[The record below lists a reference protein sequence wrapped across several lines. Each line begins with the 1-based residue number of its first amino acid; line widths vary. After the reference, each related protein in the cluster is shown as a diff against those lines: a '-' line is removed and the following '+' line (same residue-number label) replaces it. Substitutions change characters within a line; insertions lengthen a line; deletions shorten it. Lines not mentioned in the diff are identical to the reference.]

1 MKRKFML
8 VLLAVVM
15 TVACAFGLAA
25 CDMFKNNDSSV
36 HEHDYF
42 YLYDEAY
49 HWLECYCG
57 EEKDKTVHEL
67 EEIDGR
73 LECPVCGY
81 ASMEFQ
87 LNEEESGYTL
97 VDILYP
103 NSREVTVP
111 STFNGLP
118 VTGIGDSAFYNC
130 TGLTS
135 VTIPDSVT
143 SIGQYAFYGCTGLTS
158 VTIPDSVTSI
168 GSYAFYG
175 CTGLTS
181 VTFENTTG
189 WWCSTSSTATS
200 GTSIIASSALANAST
215 AATYL
220 TDTYDFYYWYRT

>member
-1 MKRKFML
+1 MKRKFLL
-8 VLLAVVM
+8 VLLAVVL
-15 TVACAFGLAA
+15 ALCAFGLAA

-67 EEIDGR
+67 EEIDRR

-103 NSREVTVP
+103 NSREVAVP

-130 TGLTS
+130 TGLAS
-135 VTIPDSVT
+135 VTIGKGVT
-143 SIGQYAFYGCTGLTS
+143 SIEYRTFYNCTSLTS
-158 VTIPDSVTSI
+158 ITIPDSVTSI

-189 WWCSTSSTATS
+189 WWYSSSSMATS
-200 GTSIIASSALANAST
+200 GTSIASSSLANTST

-220 TDTYDFYYWYRT
+220 TDTYDSYYWKRT

>member
-130 TGLTS
+130 TGLASVTIGKGVTS
-135 VTIPDSVT
+135 IEYRTFYNCTSLTSITIPDSVT
-143 SIGQYAFYGCTGLTS
+143 SIGNYAFS
-158 VTIPDSVTSI
+158 
-168 GSYAFYG
+168 G

-189 WWCSTSSTATS
+189 WWRSTKSTATS
-200 GTSIIASSALANAST
+200 GTSISSSDLSNSST
-215 AATYL
+215 AARYL
-220 TDTYDFYYWYRT
+220 TSTYKDYYWKRT

>member
-15 TVACAFGLAA
+15 TVACAFGLAS

-36 HEHDYF
+36 HEHDYS

-49 HWLECYCG
+49 HWLVCYCG

-103 NSREVTVP
+103 NSREVAVP

-130 TGLTS
+130 TGLASVTIGKGVTS
-135 VTIPDSVT
+135 IEYRTFYNCTSLTSITIPDSVI
-143 SIGQYAFYGCTGLTS
+143 SIRRSAFEDC
-158 VTIPDSVTSI
+158 I
-168 GSYAFYG
+168 
-175 CTGLTS
+175 GLTS

-189 WWCSTSSTATS
+189 WQRCNSSTATS
-200 GTSIIASSALANAST
+200 GTELSSADLADPAT
-215 AATYL
+215 AADYL
-220 TDTYDFYYWYRT
+220 TDTFARYYWKRG

>member
-25 CDMFKNNDSSV
+25 CGMFKNNDSSV

-49 HWLECYCG
+49 HWLVCYCG

-67 EEIDGR
+67 EEIDRR

-118 VTGIGDSAFYNC
+118 VTGIGASAFSNC
-130 TGLTS
+130 TE
-135 VTIPDSVT
+135 
-143 SIGQYAFYGCTGLTS
+143 
-158 VTIPDSVTSI
+158 
-168 GSYAFYG
+168 
-175 CTGLTS
+175 LTS

-189 WWCSTSSTATS
+189 WWRSSSSTATS
-200 GTSIIASSALANAST
+200 GTSIASSALANAST

>member
-25 CDMFKNNDSSV
+25 CDMFKNNDNSV

-158 VTIPDSVTSI
+158 VT
-168 GSYAFYG
+168 
-175 CTGLTS
+175 
-181 VTFENTTG
+181 FENTTG

-220 TDTYDFYYWYRT
+220 TDTYDSYYWKRT

>member
-1 MKRKFML
+1 ML

-15 TVACAFGLAA
+15 TVACAFGPAA

-57 EEKDKTVHEL
+57 EEKDKTVYEL

-118 VTGIGDSAFYNC
+118 VTGIGASAFSNC
-130 TGLTS
+130 TELTS
-135 VTIPDSVT
+135 VTIGKGVT
-143 SIGQYAFYGCTGLTS
+143 SIEYRTFYNCTSLTS
-158 VTIPDSVTSI
+158 ITIPDSVISI
-168 GSYAFYG
+168 RRSAFED
-175 CTGLTS
+175 CSGLTS

-189 WWCSTSSTATS
+189 WWRSSSSTATS
-200 GTSIIASSALANAST
+200 GITISSASLADPAT
-215 AATYL
+215 AAVYL
-220 TDTYDFYYWYRT
+220 ISSYSGSHWHRT

>member
-1 MKRKFML
+1 MKRKFLL

-103 NSREVTVP
+103 NSREVAVP

-135 VTIPDSVT
+135 VTIGDSVT
-143 SIGQYAFYGCTGLTS
+143 SIGRYAFSGCTGLTRI
-158 VTIPDSVTSI
+158 TIPNNVTNI
-168 GSYAFYG
+168 DPYAFSG
-175 CTGLTS
+175 CTHLTN
-181 VTFENTTG
+181 VTFINTTG
-189 WWCSTSSTATS
+189 WQRCNSSTATS
-200 GTSIIASSALANAST
+200 GTSISSSDLSNSST
-215 AATYL
+215 AARYL
-220 TDTYDFYYWYRT
+220 TSTYDYYYWKRT

>member
-130 TGLTS
+130 TGLAS
-135 VTIPDSVT
+135 VTIGKGVT
-143 SIGQYAFYGCTGLTS
+143 SIEYRTFYNCTSLTS

-168 GSYAFYG
+168 GRYAFGG
-175 CTGLTS
+175 CSGLMS

-189 WWCSTSSTATS
+189 WWRSTSSTATS
-200 GTSIIASSALANAST
+200 GTAFPNGAILDTSL

-220 TDTYDFYYWYRT
+220 TSTYRDYYWKRT